1 MSRRQLDEAVLRR
14 MLDEA
19 KSPSHHVNAELYRQA
34 ERGSAPLLPSIGDHD
49 ECQLGHMSSYGI
61 ASNGQ
66 SPAAAMDLFAAQ
78 KALEYNR
85 SSLPAPSHDS
95 FLSHGGSSGYPVS
108 HPYPPHMPSLGYYN
122 STAPSFYHGYN
133 QQGGSWINSAAQQ
146 QTFNQDT
153 PPMQQ
158 QMQQQPRT
166 QHTYQDNGQ
175 QTAIDSNNEDKTIEM
190 ERVIFA
196 MKQERELMVHQK
208 NMEMEAMARLIKEAA
223 ASATHEA
230 ERSRRLQSELAR
242 VQTTQPASA
251 SPAPDDRVAQLES
264 VIHAMAAQMNQ
275 LQTTMMNGQ
284 ASSNSSGVDEC
295 EDEPNKNCNTPPE
308 RHSTTAMRE
317 YNERRELTRNSKN
330 LIVEE
335 EQLARET
342 DIMLT
347 EIETMAGM
355 NPKRMPSVAYTTSS
369 ESDDI
374 SLLTDV
380 FHTSPPR
387 ADRRAERKEEACKL
401 VAEVEHAKMRLAT
414 KKNAENSIKAPPT
427 VSDISPSPP
436 QSKLSAAV
444 SQAAKERATNGRR
457 KIQPS
462 RLSLA
467 VAAKLAAS
475 SKQSSGSSPATQRSS
490 RLSMAVAAKAVSMS
504 SLEPSPATQRP
515 RRPSKEAAEAK
526 APYREPSPDAQRPRR
541 LSMAELAAKQYIEE
555 YM

>member
-1 MSRRQLDEAVLRR
+1 

-190 ERVIFA
+190 DRVIFA

-284 ASSNSSGVDEC
+284 ASSKNGMEEC
-295 EDEPNKNCNTPPE
+295 EDKPNKSSE
-308 RHSTTAMRE
+308 RHSATAIPGKE
-317 YNERRELTRNSKN
+317 EHDLRELTHYSKN

-335 EQLARET
+335 EHLARET
-342 DIMLT
+342 EIMLT

-387 ADRRAERKEEACKL
+387 ADRRAERKEEACRL

-414 KKNAENSIKAPPT
+414 KKNAEDSIKASSSA
-427 VSDISPSPP
+427 SDISPSPP

-444 SQAAKERATNGRR
+444 SQAAKERAINGRR